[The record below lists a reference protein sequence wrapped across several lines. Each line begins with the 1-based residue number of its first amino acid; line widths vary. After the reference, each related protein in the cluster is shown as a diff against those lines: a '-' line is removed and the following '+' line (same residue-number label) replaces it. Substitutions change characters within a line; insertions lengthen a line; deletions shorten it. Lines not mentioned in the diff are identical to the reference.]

1 MLRSLLLATSM
12 AVFATFAHAETQTP
26 GARFSVD
33 PATLPAPHETA
44 SVNNG
49 PDVVS
54 RPDSAVPAVPDG
66 FTATLVTAD
75 MPHARNL
82 LVAPN
87 GDLFV
92 ARSKDGIVS
101 LLRQGQGITPQIT
114 EFLHGFDRPY
124 GMALLNG
131 YFYVADGRGIFRVPY
146 KEGDTVASAPPEQV
160 TPENAFGDTGGPGG
174 HWTRNLLVDADARH
188 FLVAIGSRDNVA
200 ENPLPRASIQRFAI
214 DGSGQETFA
223 SGIRNPI
230 GLAYGPGTTDVYT
243 VVNERD
249 TLGDGLVPDY
259 LTRVQPGG
267 FYGWPYAY
275 LGPHPQ
281 PGDLGQKRPDLVAK
295 TIVPD
300 VLFDSHSAPL
310 GLVFYTGTAF
320 PPEYRNRAFVTMHGS
335 WNKSQPTG
343 YKVVSVPFVDG
354 HLKNE
359 YYNFATGFRLDDGTA
374 SPAKVWGRPV
384 GIAQS
389 LQGSLYVSDDEGG
402 TVWEISYT
410 SPLLR

>member
-1 MLRSLLLATSM
+1 MMIRCSFVIALLISVATCAS
-12 AVFATFAHAETQTP
+12 AETQTP
-26 GARFSVD
+26 GARFSID

-44 SVNNG
+44 SVDNA
-49 PDVVS
+49 PDVVK
-54 RPDSAVPAVPDG
+54 RPESAILSVPEG
-66 FTATLVTAD
+66 FMARLVTAD

-92 ARSKDGIVS
+92 ARSKDGVVS
-101 LLRQGQGITPQIT
+101 ILRPTSGSAPQIF

-124 GMALLNG
+124 GMAFLNG
-131 YFYVADGRGIFRVPY
+131 FFYVADGRGIFRVPY
-146 KEGDTVASAPPEQV
+146 KDGDTVSNAQPKQV
-160 TPENAFGDTGGPGG
+160 TPEKAFGDTGGPGG
-174 HWTRNLLVDADARH
+174 HWTRNLIVDRDGKH

-200 ENPLPRASIQRFAI
+200 ENPLPRASIQCFDI

-230 GLAYGPGTTDVYT
+230 GMAYGPGTSDLYA

-259 LTRVQPGG
+259 LARIQPGG

-275 LGPHPQ
+275 MGPHPQ
-281 PGDLGQKRPDLVAK
+281 PGELGQKRTDLVAK
-295 TIVPD
+295 TITPD

-320 PPEYRNRAFVTMHGS
+320 PLEYRNRAFVTMHGS

-343 YKVVSVPFVDG
+343 YKVVSVPYENG

-389 LQGSLYVSDDEGG
+389 LHGSLYVSDDEGG
-402 TVWEISYT
+402 TIWEIAYGK
-410 SPLLR
+410 